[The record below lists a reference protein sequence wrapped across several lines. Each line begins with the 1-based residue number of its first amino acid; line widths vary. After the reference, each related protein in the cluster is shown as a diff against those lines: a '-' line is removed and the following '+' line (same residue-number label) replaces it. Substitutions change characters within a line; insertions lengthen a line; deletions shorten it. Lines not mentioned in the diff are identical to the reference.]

1 MGRIRTLSMYEVIYS
16 ESVKKQLKK
25 LDKQTARIIKNWIE
39 KNLINTIDPRTKGK
53 PLKGNLKG
61 IWRYRVGDYRIFATI
76 EDDRLVIFL
85 FDIGHRKEV
94 YK

>member
-1 MGRIRTLSMYEVIYS
+1 MERIRTLSMYEVIYS

-61 IWRYRVGDYRIFATI
+61 IWRYRVGDYRIFAII
-76 EDDRLVIFL
+76 EDDKLVIFL
-85 FDIGHRKEV
+85 FDIGHRREV

>member
-1 MGRIRTLSMYEVIYS
+1 MYEVIYS

-25 LDKQTARIIKNWIE
+25 LNKQAARIIKNWIE
-39 KNLINTIDPRTKGK
+39 KNLINTIDPRLKGK

-61 IWRYRVGDYRIFATI
+61 IWRYGAGDYRIFATI
-76 EDDRLVIFL
+76 EDNKLIIFL

-94 YK
+94 

>member
-1 MGRIRTLSMYEVIYS
+1 MYEVIYS

-25 LDKQTARIIKNWIE
+25 IDKQTARIIKNWIE

-76 EDDRLVIFL
+76 EDDKLVFFL

>member
-1 MGRIRTLSMYEVIYS
+1 MERIRTLSMYEVIYS

-61 IWRYRVGDYRIFATI
+61 IWRYRVGDYRIFAII
-76 EDDRLVIFL
+76 EDDKLVIFL
-85 FDIGHRKEV
+85 FDIGHRR
-94 YK
+94 

>member
-1 MGRIRTLSMYEVIYS
+1 MYQVIYS
-16 ESVKKQLKK
+16 ESVIKQLKK
-25 LDKQTARIIKNWIE
+25 LDRQTARFIKNWIE
-39 KNLINTIDPRTKGK
+39 LNLINTIDPRVKGK

-76 EDDRLVIFL
+76 EDDKLVVFL
-85 FDIGHRKEV
+85 FDIDHRKDI